1 MEKVLIIN
9 PPSPFLLDEKV
20 FPNLAP
26 LFVAT
31 TMLRDGY
38 NVEILDLSGKRNF
51 KDEVEKKVFDYDV
64 FAFTGTSSQLPFN
77 LEILEVI
84 KTKNPSSFTVI
95 GGPHASVVSS
105 LRRKIKS
112 QLGKIE
118 DLEDKLSKY
127 DPNFSPL
134 EKFDLIISGE
144 GEVAYKEIFRGGEKW
159 REGGIVHD
167 LNSFPIPDRGL
178 INFENYHYEI
188 DGLKATS
195 IITQRGCPFTCYF
208 CSGRDTDIYRKV
220 RLDGFLR
227 VNSPE
232 RVLEEMDYLHEN
244 FGIEAF
250 MWYDDEIN
258 LHNEK
263 IKDLTK
269 LLQKRP
275 YKHRG
280 FIKSEL
286 FVRWPE
292 QAELLK
298 KAGFVEL
305 CTGAESGSNEILK
318 KFVRKHTTRET
329 NKEAVKLAQ
338 KNGMRFKA
346 FTIIGHPYE
355 KYEDVMLTKDWI
367 LEAHPDNFD
376 VTIHQPYPGA
386 PAYDNAVK
394 NNQIE
399 GYEWAYEGGLFFN
412 KTDYSKHTTFYK
424 GVPGEYVSTVRTPS
438 LSAKEIVKL
447 REEIDFELRE
457 KFGLR
462 QNKRMDEVSYGGQT
476 KK

>member
-195 IITQRGCPFTCYF
+195 IITQRGCPF
-208 CSGRDTDIYRKV
+208 S
-220 RLDGFLR
+220 
-227 VNSPE
+227 
-232 RVLEEMDYLHEN
+232 
-244 FGIEAF
+244 
-250 MWYDDEIN
+250 
-258 LHNEK
+258 
-263 IKDLTK
+263 
-269 LLQKRP
+269 
-275 YKHRG
+275 
-280 FIKSEL
+280 
-286 FVRWPE
+286 
-292 QAELLK
+292 
-298 KAGFVEL
+298 
-305 CTGAESGSNEILK
+305 
-318 KFVRKHTTRET
+318 
-329 NKEAVKLAQ
+329 
-338 KNGMRFKA
+338 
-346 FTIIGHPYE
+346 
-355 KYEDVMLTKDWI
+355 
-367 LEAHPDNFD
+367 
-376 VTIHQPYPGA
+376 
-386 PAYDNAVK
+386 
-394 NNQIE
+394 
-399 GYEWAYEGGLFFN
+399 
-412 KTDYSKHTTFYK
+412 
-424 GVPGEYVSTVRTPS
+424 
-438 LSAKEIVKL
+438 
-447 REEIDFELRE
+447 
-457 KFGLR
+457 
-462 QNKRMDEVSYGGQT
+462 
-476 KK
+476 